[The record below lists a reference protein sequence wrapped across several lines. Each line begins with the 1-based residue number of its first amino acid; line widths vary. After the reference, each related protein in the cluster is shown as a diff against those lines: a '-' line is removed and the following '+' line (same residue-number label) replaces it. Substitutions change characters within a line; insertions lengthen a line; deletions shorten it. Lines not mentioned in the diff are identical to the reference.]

1 MLYNSSVILFNENKY
16 GEIVLQNVVNELY
29 KYTSFDGKEW
39 ICRLCHIALS
49 RNNVPIQAKANGL
62 ELDAIPNELKD
73 FNTLELRL
81 ISLRIPFMK
90 MVALPTGKQRCIHGP
105 AVNVP
110 SKVDNVCTL
119 LPRLDSFV
127 YLVLLF

>member
-73 FNTLELRL
+73 LNTLELRL
-81 ISLRIPFMK
+81 ISLK
-90 MVALPTGKQRCIHGP
+90 MVDP
-105 AVNVP
+105 
-110 SKVDNVCTL
+110 
-119 LPRLDSFV
+119 
-127 YLVLLF
+127 LVSNDAYMDQL

>member
-62 ELDAIPNELKD
+62 DLDAIP
-73 FNTLELRL
+73 
-81 ISLRIPFMK
+81 RI
-90 MVALPTGKQRCIHGP
+90 ALNIAENSFYENGCITHW
-105 AVNVP
+105 
-110 SKVDNVCTL
+110 
-119 LPRLDSFV
+119 
-127 YLVLLF
+127 